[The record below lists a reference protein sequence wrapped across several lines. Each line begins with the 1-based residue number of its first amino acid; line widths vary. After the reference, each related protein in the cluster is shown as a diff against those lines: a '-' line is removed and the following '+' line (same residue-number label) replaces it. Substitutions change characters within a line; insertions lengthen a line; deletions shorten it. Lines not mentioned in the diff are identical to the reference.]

1 MMNETLKLYR
11 WPLQGCCWIFMLLC
25 FLSVGLPSFSQ
36 KIAVSADRNKIVI
49 GEQIELKVTV
59 SAPDK
64 HIADQ
69 LQWFDLPDSF
79 NHFEIVK
86 RFPIDTILTDGAYT
100 FIQKIIITS
109 FDSGYWYI
117 PALKVTAGNAL
128 QGDSIPVSV
137 LPADVSNLK
146 EYHDFKDIVEVKA
159 ETDWWLIAEIT
170 GAVLVFI
177 VVVILIFRYFKN
189 RKPRKKKTDAVY
201 GILEVLKQIDELD
214 QKDLIAAGKHKLY
227 FSELIQICRTFSD
240 HQLQVSSS
248 NKTTDEYMLLLKNRV
263 GNEPVQISYFQLLR
277 LADAVKFAKY
287 IPAREDCQ
295 QAIQDAK
302 SFVQTIYEFQF
313 IKKS

>member
-1 MMNETLKLYR
+1 M
-11 WPLQGCCWIFMLLC
+11 
-25 FLSVGLPSFSQ
+25 
-36 KIAVSADRNKIVI
+36 
-49 GEQIELKVTV
+49 
-59 SAPDK
+59 
-64 HIADQ
+64 
-69 LQWFDLPDSF
+69 
-79 NHFEIVK
+79 
-86 RFPIDTILTDGAYT
+86 
-100 FIQKIIITS
+100 
-109 FDSGYWYI
+109 
-117 PALKVTAGNAL
+117 
-128 QGDSIPVSV
+128 
-137 LPADVSNLK
+137 
-146 EYHDFKDIVEVKA
+146 EVKA

-214 QKDLIAAGKHKLY
+214 QKDLIAAGKHKLF
-227 FSELIQICRTFSD
+227 FSELVQICRTFSD